1 MATAAPHA
9 QPTAM
14 TAKQEAATTTATATT
29 SATTAKAQAMERN
42 GRLHST
48 VRLNQFTLRFEDAAL
63 EDAYQASIHKRKKAL
78 WLRSLIPAAGSHLL
92 FGLGDC
98 IEHPVANLQVTLP
111 ARVFLAVR
119 SSNDTSKDRL
129 GCV

>member
-1 MATAAPHA
+1 
-9 QPTAM
+9 
-14 TAKQEAATTTATATT
+14 
-29 SATTAKAQAMERN
+29 MERT
-42 GRLHST
+42 GRMHST
-48 VRLNQFTLRFEDAAL
+48 VRLNQFTLRFEDATL

-78 WLRSLIPAAGSHLL
+78 WLRSLIPAAGSHIL

-119 SSNDTSKDRL
+119 CNTKGNIDVHDMT
-129 GCV
+129 